1 MPKPRGF
8 NRMEIVR
15 EELRNSPTA
24 DNRTIARKLWK
35 LHPEIWKDIDAA
47 RSAVRIGRGVM
58 GVKARRECPDI
69 IPKIELPKPD
79 TSGWASHELPEHV
92 KQWLIISDIH
102 APYYN
107 RKALTLALQFGR
119 SEGCDGVLING
130 DLTDY
135 YQASRFEK
143 DPRKRNVA
151 GEIECTKRV
160 LDQIQNVGAKTIIYK
175 EGNHDA
181 RLAAYFMQRCPE
193 LFEVIDTH
201 CNLDVLLGLSKRGI
215 KWVHDRHTLTHREL
229 TIVHGHEWG
238 RGVFNPVNP
247 ARGAFLRAIDNVLQG
262 HCHRTSDHTESTLR
276 NLMVSCWSTGC
287 LCELNPMYQP
297 IANRWN
303 HGFAVLHTS
312 SKKWSVR
319 NYRIVN
325 EKTVV

>member
-1 MPKPRGF
+1 MAGKSNF
-8 NRMEIVR
+8 SKSQVAR
-15 EELRNSPTA
+15 EELDKSPNAETQ
-24 DNRTIARKLWK
+24 TIARKLCRK
-35 LHPEIWKDIDAA
+35 YPEIWPTVELA
-47 RSAVRIGRGVM
+47 RTAVRYVRGSM
-58 GVKARRECPDI
+58 GKKHRVNATHSRPI
-69 IPKIELPKPD
+69 QLPKPD
-79 TSGWASHELPEHV
+79 TSGWASHELPSNV

-107 RKALTLALQFGR
+107 RKALKLTLEFGR

-151 GEIECTKRV
+151 GEIECTKRI
-160 LDQIQNVGAKTIIYK
+160 LDQIQNVGANTIIYK

-181 RLAAYFMQRCPE
+181 RLASYFMQRCPE
-193 LFEVIDTH
+193 LFEVIDKH
-201 CNLDVLLGLSKRGI
+201 CNLDVLLGLSQRGI
-215 KWVHDRHTLTHREL
+215 KWIHDRHTLTHREL

-303 HGFAVLHTS
+303 HGFAVLTTGAN
-312 SKKWSVR
+312 WAVR

-325 EKTVV
+325 ERKIA